1 MSDWLHNLP
10 VVWMALVVFGATYVA
25 AGLIYAAVTVLSVGE
40 RARAY
45 KAVSPGML
53 PPLGILFAL
62 FVAFTAAQ
70 VWNDTDRANAAVL
83 REASALSAVVMLAAS
98 FPGEPEAQIRRLIR
112 RHIEEAATQEWPM
125 MARRTATLTITPPP
139 LAEALRLALGLETT
153 SRGQENAQR
162 EIVTELG
169 DTLDARQQRII
180 VSLSQVNLV
189 KWLCLAVQAICMP
202 IAIAMVHSDNRR
214 AIAIAMGLFAS
225 GVAVSV
231 FLILAHDRPFTGQI
245 SLGPDPLLQILP
257 EMNSPSG
264 K

>member
-10 VVWMALVVFGATYVA
+10 VVWMALTVFGATYVT
-25 AGLIYAAVTVLSVGE
+25 AGLTYAAVTILSVGE

-139 LAEALRLALGLETT
+139 LAEALRLTLGLETS

-162 EIVTELG
+162 EIVTALG
-169 DTLDARQQRII
+169 NTLDARQQ
-180 VSLSQVNLV
+180 
-189 KWLCLAVQAICMP
+189 
-202 IAIAMVHSDNRR
+202 
-214 AIAIAMGLFAS
+214 
-225 GVAVSV
+225 
-231 FLILAHDRPFTGQI
+231 
-245 SLGPDPLLQILP
+245 
-257 EMNSPSG
+257 PSG